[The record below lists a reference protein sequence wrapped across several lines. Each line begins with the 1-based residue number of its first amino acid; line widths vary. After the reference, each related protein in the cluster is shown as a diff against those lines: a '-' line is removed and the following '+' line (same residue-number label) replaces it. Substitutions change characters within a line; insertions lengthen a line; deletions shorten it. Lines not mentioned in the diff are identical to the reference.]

1 MLRSLLCALCTAA
14 TVSAGCAAPATGRTP
29 AAGASTGSKLGPE
42 ISIASRPPD
51 EEEDPVAAWG
61 NGRSLVVWQ
70 STRDGPSRIHAA
82 VVTGD
87 GTVDRPNGVP
97 LSTSPADQL
106 FPTVAQGDRSAL
118 VVWQDLR
125 SRQQWEIYGA
135 LVETAGPPRETANVP
150 ISIGTGN
157 RKYPAVA
164 WNGRTFLV
172 VWMQER
178 PGTGWDV
185 MGARV
190 ASDGTVLDP
199 NGILIS
205 AADKDQSRPVVAWTG
220 THYLVVWMDGR
231 RDESDIYGARV
242 DADGNVLDPAGLPIA
257 AAAGE
262 QAHPSVAPVGPGGR
276 IAFVVWV
283 DRRDGAHYL
292 LYGSRINETGAVVD
306 PGGVPISTTPRL
318 HMFPDVAC
326 RPADC
331 FVVWEEEWPVE
342 KPRMSVTDIIRD
354 VAGAMVTA
362 AQSGKSLIVSE
373 PILIAPR
380 APGNHFSKVST
391 DGRRYL
397 VVWKDYRAGPASG
410 FGRFIDLP

>member
-1 MLRSLLCALCTAA
+1 MA
-14 TVSAGCAAPATGRTP
+14 AGCAAPATDRTP
-29 AAGASTGSKLGPE
+29 ATSASIGSKPGPE

-61 NGRSLVVWQ
+61 DGRSLVVWQ

-87 GTVDRPNGVP
+87 GTVDRPNGAP

-106 FPTVAQGDRSAL
+106 FPTVARGGERFL

-135 LVETAGPPRETANVP
+135 LVDAAGRAPDAGNLPV
-150 ISIGTGN
+150 SIGSGS

-178 PGTGWDV
+178 SGSGWDI

-190 ASDGTVLDP
+190 TPDGAVLDP
-199 NGILIS
+199 TGILIS
-205 AADKDQSRPVVAWTG
+205 EADKDQSRPVVTWAG
-220 THYLVVWMDGR
+220 THYLVVWMDSR
-231 RDESDIYGARV
+231 RDESDVYAARV
-242 DADGNVLDPAGLPIA
+242 DADGKVLDPAGLPIA

-262 QAHPSVAPVGPGGR
+262 QAHPAVAPVGPVGSTGR

-292 LYGSRINETGAVVD
+292 LYGARVDGAGTVLD
-306 PGGVPISTTPRL
+306 PGGIPISTTPRL

-331 FVVWEEEWPVE
+331 VVVWEEEWPVE
-342 KPRMSVTDIIRD
+342 KPRMSVQDIIRD
-354 VAGAMVTA
+354 VAGAVVTSA
-362 AQSGKSLIVSE
+362 GEHRPLIVSE
-373 PILIAPR
+373 PTLIAPR
-380 APGNHFSKVST
+380 ALGNHFSKVST
-391 DGRRYL
+391 NGRRYL